1 MFEVKGRAIVF
12 WYWAG
17 VGAVLALVGLGMWDW
32 FKDDGFFLRI
42 LPVSLV
48 GSGVVFL
55 AIGIW
60 KVLDKRPVIVVD
72 DKGLLDRTALPP
84 RLMAWDDIVQFRLIS
99 DASREP
105 SMLAIDL
112 ADPAKFISKA
122 IFGGSAILEAL
133 ENKHGTPC
141 VIAVK
146 TLEIEPHNLLE
157 RCKSAMKQF
166 KR

>member
-1 MFEVKGRAIVF
+1 MFEVKGRAVVF

-17 VGAVLALVGLGMWDW
+17 VGAVLALVGLGIWDW
-32 FKDDGFFLRI
+32 FKDEGFLLRV

-48 GSGVVFL
+48 GSGLVFL

-60 KVLDKRPVIVVD
+60 KVLDTRPVIVVD
-72 DKGLLDRTALPP
+72 DKGLLDRTALPA
-84 RLMAWDDIVQFRLIS
+84 RLIAWNDIVQFRLIT
-99 DASREP
+99 DAGREP
-105 SMLAIDL
+105 SWLAIDL
-112 ADPAKFISKA
+112 AEPAKLISKA
-122 IFGGSAILEAL
+122 TFGGSAILEAL
-133 ENKHGTPC
+133 EKKYGTPC

-157 RCKSAMKQF
+157 RCKGAMKEF